1 METLKAFFS
10 DIVNETNGF
19 GFGEPWRPGPEYVVA
34 ILPITRQIRR
44 QRDYITLNEA
54 GDEVSIE
61 DTNRVDEVI
70 VTNKSGKS
78 IFIPAA
84 WMLSGETQARIV
96 TKGVVISARET
107 RPISVACV
115 QESQPIIAR
124 AILRPDKVA
133 PREVEEIIY
142 RHRGT
147 QVGAL
152 QDELWRESREYGEKV
167 LPIDKADNLID
178 AHRSHVRA
186 IDKVLSQLPEVP
198 NQVGFA
204 IVVPKGIGSLECFD
218 SPDSWKAMGKSLIEK
233 EVKALERKRDDL
245 DSVFEYKPQQAR
257 SLIHHFLQREFVVE
271 TIISGDNWETVG
283 VSASNCVGEATIMD
297 NNIIHVSLG
306 RKGQ

>member
-34 ILPITRQIRR
+34 IVPITKRVQHE
-44 QRDYITLNEA
+44 RDYSTLNEV

-61 DTNRVDEVI
+61 DTEHIDEVI

-115 QESQPIIAR
+115 QQSHPIIAR

-178 AHRSHVRA
+178 AHSSRVRA
-186 IDKVLSQLPEVP
+186 IEKVLSQLPEVP

-218 SPDSWKAMGKSLIEK
+218 SPDSWEAMGKSLIEK
-233 EVKALERKRDDL
+233 EVKALERKRDEF

-257 SLIHHFLQREFVVE
+257 SLLRRFLQREFVVE
-271 TIISGDNWETVG
+271 TIISGDNWKTVG

>member
-1 METLKAFFS
+1 MKEAMVEILKAFFS

-61 DTNRVDEVI
+61 DTEHIDEVI

-78 IFIPAA
+78 IFIAA
-84 WMLSGETQARIV
+84 ACLLIGGTQARIV

-115 QESQPIIAR
+115 QQSHPIIAR

-186 IDKVLSQLPEVP
+186 IEKVLSQLPEVP
-198 NQVGFA
+198 NQVGFT
-204 IVVPKGIGSLECFD
+204 IIVPKGVGSLECFD
-218 SPDSWKAMGKSLIEK
+218 SPDSWEAMGKSLIEK
-233 EVKALERKRDDL
+233 EVKALERKRDEF

-257 SLIHHFLQREFVVE
+257 SLLRRFLQREFVVE

-283 VSASNCVGEATIMD
+283 VSA
-297 NNIIHVSLG
+297 
-306 RKGQ
+306 